1 MHQATRDQVNWEQP
15 FPHNE
20 YVSRQNNVRRMLN
33 ANGYSGIF
41 ISRPADLN
49 YLFGYD
55 QIWFSH
61 DSLCSC
67 FLPADDDGH
76 VFFDNDGH
84 ELLVSIYPEIGDIYY
99 FKRGKVVDQI
109 SSISSEVARRG
120 WVRGTIALQ
129 PRCYGPHPDHI
140 RAIGRNWEDAGAK
153 IADGSDLIEDVRLV
167 KSPLEV
173 AVIRQAAEIATAAM
187 AVARDSIEV
196 GMRETELEGLIVGEM
211 MKRGGGYPGIRTMI
225 GGGPRAGSHH
235 EPPSHRK
242 FDKGDLI
249 HIDFCASLHRYH
261 VNICRSFALGD
272 VDPRWTELFER
283 NEPMMDLIVKEISP
297 GDSMAKMHDVSAAFA
312 QEHDLARF
320 EWLIGGYSLGI
331 AMPPDWVG
339 RHRPKPRED
348 IPPPNLS
355 PGLVMNFENQYDT
368 YKENWSGAPGA
379 GLIDTLLVGD
389 ESLDILTPLSRKLV
403 QVG

>member
-41 ISRPADLN
+41 ISSPADLN
-49 YLFGYD
+49 YLYGYD

-67 FLPADDDGH
+67 FLPADDDRH

-109 SSISSEVARRG
+109 SSISSEVARQG

-173 AVIRQAAEIATAAM
+173 AVVRQAAEIATAAM

-261 VNICRSFALGD
+261 VNVCRSFALGD

>member
-41 ISRPADLN
+41 ISSPADLN
-49 YLFGYD
+49 YLYGYD

-67 FLPADDDGH
+67 FLPADDDRH

-109 SSISSEVARRG
+109 SSISSEVARQG

-211 MKRGGGYPGIRTMI
+211 MKRGGAYPGIRTMI

-297 GDSMAKMHDVSAAFA
+297 GDSMATMHDISAAFA